1 MSMQKILRGALI
13 IGAVWV
19 TVEAAVYIFH
29 AASEMSQPLQ
39 PSYGQQNW
47 LSLEEFYSLLQIL
60 LGFLVFAVI
69 LAHPVGIWSLIAR
82 RRLIR
87 RRLAA
92 VPAPHGKY
100 LPWGRNLRR
109 HASIPKRHS
118 GQRPRKA
125 FRPMPDADRL
135 R

>member
-1 MSMQKILRGALI
+1 MKMQKILRGALI
-13 IGAVWV
+13 MGAVWV
-19 TVEAAVYIFH
+19 TVEAAVYIVH
-29 AASEMSQPLQ
+29 AASEMRQPFQ

-47 LSLEEFYSLLQIL
+47 LSLEGFYSLLQIL
-60 LGFLVFAVI
+60 LGFLVFAVV
-69 LAHPVGIWSLIAR
+69 LAHPIGLWSLIAR

-87 RRLAA
+87 RCPLAE
-92 VPAPHGKY
+92 PIQHGKY

-109 HASIPKRHS
+109 HASIPKRYS
-118 GQRPRKA
+118 SQRPRKA

>member
-1 MSMQKILRGALI
+1 MNTRKVMWDILIAGAI
-13 IGAVWV
+13 WV
-19 TVEAAVYIFH
+19 TLDAAVYTVTTI
-29 AASEMSQPLQ
+29 AGMSQPLQ
-39 PSYGQQNW
+39 PSYGQQSW
-47 LSLEEFYSLLQIL
+47 LSLEGFYSLLQIL

-100 LPWGRNLRR
+100 LPWGRSLRR